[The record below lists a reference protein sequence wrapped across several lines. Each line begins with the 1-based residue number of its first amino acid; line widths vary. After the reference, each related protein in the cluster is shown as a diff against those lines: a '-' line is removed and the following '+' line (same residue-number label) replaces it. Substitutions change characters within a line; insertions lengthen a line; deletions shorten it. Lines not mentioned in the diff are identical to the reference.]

1 MAQDTPT
8 TAKPGLPPRDKRIV
22 KHIRAMA
29 ESGTDI
35 EAFAKAL
42 QSFRDDSSLTTAQRE
57 AILKTL
63 AQDAAQAYYVMV
75 TGKPI
80 ELEKLEGEA
89 APAAPAKS

>member
-1 MAQDTPT
+1 MATETHDTK
-8 TAKPGLPPRDKRIV
+8 ALPPRDRRIV

-42 QSFRDDSSLTTAQRE
+42 QGMRDDASLTTAQRD
-57 AILKTL
+57 AIFKTL

-80 ELEKLEGEA
+80 ELEKLVEPQG
-89 APAAPAKS
+89 